1 MQRYAGSCSP
11 EQVHVLQ
18 QVCDTVLEELRAKG
32 NASTELL
39 RDIIARRVMSQ
50 FYGDDFE
57 PQESTRLVLQ
67 SFGIVREEN
76 EADLTADRLKRKLQT
91 RVRSPERF
99 RVLQQIFDAVWLEFD
114 HDNRQSSVSSREQ
127 SRSTLA
133 TLVMQHL
140 DHPELDL
147 ERAKQEV
154 LRAFKLAGHC

>member
-1 MQRYAGSCSP
+1 
-11 EQVHVLQ
+11 
-18 QVCDTVLEELRAKG
+18 
-32 NASTELL
+32 
-39 RDIIARRVMSQ
+39 MSQ

-147 ERAKQEV
+147 EKAKQEV